1 MSDVDFSRIASSLT
15 DSEVARILERSG
27 WEKFGGQE
35 TLYSRWR
42 PRDSHHGRGVLLPEN
57 QSMADYRELFVQAIS
72 QIWDVGDASVKR
84 ILGRAVTSSPLG
96 DEVRFHK
103 EAHTISGTIPWPSGE
118 DLYSAARR
126 SMIVAAK
133 SRKSRLP
140 YYGNANSYIARS
152 FLDSVLMGQTDVGSY
167 VVTAYVPPD
176 EVFTE
181 KMIPAGSTVPLLGSH
196 SGREI
201 TKGLMEVLQT
211 TREAVD
217 HFTSTGSSHGFI
229 ENVRGGL
236 CYEITQAVRDLVR
249 NSDGAEVSVE
259 MHLAADLFAPPSVDR
274 HTLAFTPADYP
285 ILEKAG
291 NMLAATARPQN
302 VTVIGTVTL
311 LNRPTAGSP
320 GVVRLDV
327 MSGTPAKK
335 MRVRLKVED
344 YDLAVDAHRDNLAL
358 KVSGRQEIEG
368 RYYWLYE
375 PTEVELIPL
384 EGVDFARISEEPTLP
399 FFGSEDE

>member
-1 MSDVDFSRIASSLT
+1 
-15 DSEVARILERSG
+15 
-27 WEKFGGQE
+27 
-35 TLYSRWR
+35 
-42 PRDSHHGRGVLLPEN
+42 
-57 QSMADYRELFVQAIS
+57 MADYRELFIQAIS
-72 QIWDVGDASVKR
+72 QIWTAGDGRLKK
-84 ILGRAVTSSPLG
+84 ILDQVANAHPLG

-103 EAHTISGTIPWPSGE
+103 EARTLRGTIPWLSGE
-118 DLYSAARR
+118 DLYSGARR

-133 SRKSRLP
+133 SRKSRQA
-140 YYGNANSYIARS
+140 YYGNSNSYLARS
-152 FLDSVLMGQTDVGSY
+152 FLDAVLMGQTDVGSY

-176 EVFTE
+176 EIFTE
-181 KMIPAGSTVPLLGSH
+181 RKVPAGSTAPLSGNH

-201 TKGLMEVLQT
+201 AKGLVEVLQT

-217 HFTSTGSSHGFI
+217 HFATTGSSHGFI
-229 ENVRGGL
+229 ENVSAGL

-259 MHLAADLFAPPSVDR
+259 MHLAADLFDPPSIDR
-274 HTLAFTPADYP
+274 HELTFTPTDYP

-291 NMLAATARPQN
+291 NLLAATARPQN
-302 VTVIGTVTL
+302 VTVVGTVTL
-311 LNRPTAGSP
+311 LNRPTPGSP

-327 MSGTPAKK
+327 LSGTPAKK

-344 YDLAVDAHRDNLAL
+344 YDIAVDAHRDNLAL

-375 PTEVELIPL
+375 PTQVELVAF
-384 EGVDFARISEEPTLP
+384 ERVDEAARSEEEFLP
-399 FFGSEDE
+399 IFDSEGE